1 MWKRHA
7 IVALAFAG
15 LFTAT
20 FTAQDAGK
28 VDFGRDVQPIL
39 RQQCYGCHGPNQ
51 QMNGFR
57 LDRRRDAMR
66 GGTASPGIIRPG
78 NSGASLLMARIIG
91 NTAGPQ
97 MPPTGA
103 LKPEQIA
110 LIQQWMDQGADWPDE
125 FANEAPPVALEPGAA
140 KLMDVAQWGTAAEV
154 KALLD
159 QGADANTRNDAGA
172 TPLMRAV

>member
-39 RQQCYGCHGPNQ
+39 RQQSYGCHGPTQ

-78 NSGASLLMARIIG
+78 NSEASLLFFRISSS
-91 NTAGPQ
+91 AFGPQ

-103 LKPEQIA
+103 LRPEQIG
-110 LIQQWMDQGADWPDE
+110 II
-125 FANEAPPVALEPGAA
+125 
-140 KLMDVAQWGTAAEV
+140 
-154 KALLD
+154 KAWLD
-159 QGADANTRNDAGA
+159 
-172 TPLMRAV
+172 